1 MNKNASEKD
10 KKATLD
16 FIKWM
21 VTNDDAKKILA
32 KDMGFAVPFT
42 TFDSE
47 DFQPD
52 NPLTKSALKLE
63 SDGLTPIHG
72 AYIPGQAWADGVANA
87 LLEYAQG
94 TGDWNGV
101 KKAYL
106 DDWTSARNDYES
118 TSACCRRCT
127 SDARMIR
134 ALRQQVRR
142 PPLSLP

>member
-1 MNKNASEKD
+1 S
-10 KKATLD
+10 
-16 FIKWM
+16 
-21 VTNDDAKKILA
+21 

-106 DDWTSARNDYES
+106 DDWTSAWNDYENNFG
-118 TSACCRRCT
+118 
-127 SDARMIR
+127 M
-134 ALRQQVRR
+134 L
-142 PPLSLP
+142 PPAHK

>member
-1 MNKNASEKD
+1 MNKNASDKD
-10 KKATLD
+10 KKATED

-21 VTNDDAKKILA
+21 VSDEDAKKILS

-63 SDGLTPIHG
+63 SGGLTPIHG

-106 DDWTSARNDYES
+106 DDWTSAWNDYENNFG
-118 TSACCRRCT
+118 
-127 SDARMIR
+127 M
-134 ALRQQVRR
+134 L
-142 PPLSLP
+142 PPAHK